1 MDPIIVVH
9 SSLVTYSSLVTI
21 PTDIFGLVWY
31 SFAVFSLGLNSV
43 IFLLWNGIIAN

>member
-21 PTDIFGLVWY
+21 PIDIFGLVWY
-31 SFAVFSLGLNSV
+31 SFTVFSLGLNPV
-43 IFLLWNGIIAN
+43 IFFVVE